1 MTRHTLTIGAFAVL
15 AVLFALPGC
24 GGDDNK
30 STTAATGT
38 TTPTNTTTT
47 GESGNDHGTKSFAGK
62 TSGELELDDFYFQPT
77 TLTGKPGQT
86 LTLELKNE
94 GKTEHNFTLSAQH
107 VDQDLQPDANTT
119 VKVKFP
125 SSGKVTF
132 FCKYHKSQ
140 GMTGSLAIGSS
151 SGSSSDDNSGSGS
164 SGSGSSG
171 SGSGSSGSGSDDST
185 TTDSSGG
192 GSY

>member
-1 MTRHTLTIGAFAVL
+1 LTRHTLTISVFAVL

-24 GGDDNK
+24 GGNDNK
-30 STTAATGT
+30 STTAATST

-47 GESGNDHGTKSFAGK
+47 GEGSNSHGTKNFAGK
-62 TSGELELDDFYFQPT
+62 TSGEVELDDFYFQPT

-86 LTLELKNE
+86 LTLELKND
-94 GKTEHNFTLSAQH
+94 GKTEHNFTLSDQNI
-107 VDQDLQPDANTT
+107 DQDLQPDANTT

-125 SSGKVTF
+125 SSGKVSF

-140 GMTGSLAIGSS
+140 GMTGSLAIVSS
-151 SGSSSDDNSGSGS
+151 SGSSDDNSGSS
-164 SGSGSSG
+164 SGG
-171 SGSGSSGSGSDDST
+171 SGSGGSSSDDST

-192 GSY
+192 GGSY

>member
-1 MTRHTLTIGAFAVL
+1 LTRHTLTISALAVL

-30 STTAATGT
+30 STTAATST
-38 TTPTNTTTT
+38 TTPTTTT
-47 GESGNDHGTKSFAGK
+47 GEASNNHGTKSFAGK
-62 TSGELELDDFYFQPT
+62 TSGEVELDDFYFKPT

-94 GKTEHNFTLSAQH
+94 GKTEHNFTLSDQNI
-107 VDQDLQPDANTT
+107 DQDLQPDANTT

-151 SGSSSDDNSGSGS
+151 SGSSSDDSSGSGS

-171 SGSGSSGSGSDDST
+171 SGSDGST
-185 TTDSSGG
+185 TTDSSAGG